1 MAEAFIV
8 QDQKLQIAN
17 QFRKKKI
24 GGINKQPKK
33 KKKKTESLR
42 TRRK

>member
-33 KKKKTESLR
+33 KKKTESLR